1 MTTDILRQSKAR
13 PFAREVA
20 TLILLALPVIL
31 GQLFGIGTDV
41 ILSIV
46 GGHMGA
52 SVMAAVALGSSL
64 WIVIFMAVVG
74 MMMSAQPA
82 ISMLHGA
89 GREHEAGHVFAQAL
103 VLGLCFGTLGGVVL
117 AFVGPLFAAF
127 MHLPSAVLPGVRA
140 FLRGAAFSIPALG
153 MVAACRG
160 LSEGLSMTRPTML
173 VGGAGL
179 VFLVPAA
186 WVLMEGATVPILGH
200 IGGWGPLGAGI
211 AISFVLGM
219 EATFYV
225 LWVGLSGRY
234 PMVEWT
240 ANAFRID
247 PAVIGRLIRVGAPIS
262 VAIVMEVCMFSV
274 ATLMVGQFGAVAV
287 SGHQVALMTSAV
299 FFMVP
304 LGLSLAVTVRVGRAV
319 GARDKAGI
327 SRAGLAGFTVM
338 LCTQTVSGLCM
349 VFLPHTIAGAFTDV
363 PAVAALGASL
373 LGLAG
378 FFQFA
383 DGTQAV
389 AMAALRGLEDT
400 RVPMLLAVLAYW
412 LCGIPLGAVFAFGL
426 HLGVRG
432 VWFGLMCGLTLAAV
446 MLTTRF
452 FLKTHASSRLA
463 R

>member
-1 MTTDILRQSKAR
+1 MTTDILRAPKAR
-13 PFAREVA
+13 PFAREVG
-20 TLILLALPVIL
+20 TLVLLALPLIL

-41 ILSIV
+41 ILSMV

-52 SVMAAVALGSSL
+52 TVMASVALGSSL
-64 WIVIFMAVVG
+64 WIVVFMAVIG
-74 MMMSAQPA
+74 LMMSSQPA
-82 ISMLHGA
+82 ISRLHGA

-103 VLGLCFGTLGGVVL
+103 LLGLGFGTLGGIVL
-117 AFVGPLFAAF
+117 AVAGPLFATL
-127 MHLPSAVLPGVRA
+127 MHLPPAVLPGISA
-140 FLRGAAFSIPALG
+140 FLHGAAFSVPALG
-153 MVAACRG
+153 IVAACRG

-179 VFLVPAA
+179 AFLVPAA
-186 WVLMEGATVPILGH
+186 WLLMEGAHLPGLGFV
-200 IGGWGPLGAGI
+200 GGYGPMGAGI
-211 AISFVLGM
+211 AISFVLAM
-219 EATFYV
+219 EALFYL

-240 ANAFRID
+240 AEAFRID
-247 PAVIGRLIRVGAPIS
+247 PAVISRLIRVGAPIA

-287 SGHQVALMTSAV
+287 AGHQVALMTSAV

-319 GARDKAGI
+319 GARDKPAI
-327 SRAGLAGFTVM
+327 LRAGLAGFIVM
-338 LCTQTVSGLCM
+338 LCTQTCSGLCM
-349 VFLPHTIAGAFTDV
+349 ELLPHAITGAFTDI

-373 LGLAG
+373 LVLAG

-412 LCGIPLGAVFAFGL
+412 LCGIPLGAAFAFGL
-426 HLGVRG
+426 HMGVRG
-432 VWFGLMCGLTLAAV
+432 VWFGLMSGLTLAAL
-446 MLTTRF
+446 MLTLRF
-452 FLKTHASSRLA
+452 FWKTGALSR